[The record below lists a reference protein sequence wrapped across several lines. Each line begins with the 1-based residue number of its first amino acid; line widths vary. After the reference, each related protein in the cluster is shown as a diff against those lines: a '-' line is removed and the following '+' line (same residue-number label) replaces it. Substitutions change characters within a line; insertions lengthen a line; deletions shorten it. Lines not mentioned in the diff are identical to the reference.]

1 VNKQDLA
8 LAKLQ
13 TSASKFGAV
22 MTFAKTIANNAT
34 ILGCM
39 WIAFAGL
46 KEITMSNPDGVHA
59 VAELVKNL
67 NLGSWL
73 GYIWGGVATGGY
85 MLERRGKKRLLK
97 PYADQRT
104 AREVNDPYHGSSG
117 LNESG
122 DSPTP

>member
-1 VNKQDLA
+1 MNKNDLA

-13 TSASKFGAV
+13 TSASKFDSV
-22 MTFAKTIANNAT
+22 MSLAKTIVTNLT
-34 ILGCM
+34 ILGCV
-39 WIAFAGL
+39 WIGFAGV
-46 KEITMSNPDGVHA
+46 KEITMSNPDGVNA
-59 VAELVKNL
+59 VAAIVKNL

-85 MLERRGKKRLLK
+85 ILERRGKKRLLK

-104 AREVNDPYHGSSG
+104 VREENDPYHGSSG

-122 DSPTP
+122 DSPAP